1 MKRRVNY
8 AIAGAILSSAIVL
21 LSPHSIRAQESA
33 LSTEERNT
41 LVSAAKEI
49 MEHARYC
56 ALITLDETGHPQAR
70 TMDPFLPT
78 ENMHVWM
85 GTNSSSRKVREIQND
100 SRVSLY
106 YESADEGAYVV
117 IQGNAILV
125 NDPDKKKLYWKEG
138 WNEFYPDKK
147 TTFVLI
153 EVVPEKL
160 EIISYKHGI
169 TAVSKTWEVPH
180 LTF

>member
-1 MKRRVNY
+1 
-8 AIAGAILSSAIVL
+8 
-21 LSPHSIRAQESA
+21 
-33 LSTEERNT
+33 
-41 LVSAAKEI
+41 
-49 MEHARYC
+49 
-56 ALITLDETGHPQAR
+56 
-70 TMDPFLPT
+70 MDPFLPT